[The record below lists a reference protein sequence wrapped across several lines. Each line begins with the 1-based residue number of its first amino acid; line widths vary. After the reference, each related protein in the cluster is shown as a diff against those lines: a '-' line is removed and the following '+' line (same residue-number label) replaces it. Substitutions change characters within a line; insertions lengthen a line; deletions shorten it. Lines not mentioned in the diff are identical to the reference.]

1 MISIPASLAECIHM
15 RRKSMKRKDYWIAAV
30 FLLPAISLLVIFVI
44 YPIIS
49 NAILSFQSWNGI
61 FSVKKSFVGIEN

>member
-1 MISIPASLAECIHM
+1 
-15 RRKSMKRKDYWIAAV
+15 MKRKDYWIAAV

-61 FSVKKSFVGIEN
+61 FSVKKSFVGIENYRFIFFR